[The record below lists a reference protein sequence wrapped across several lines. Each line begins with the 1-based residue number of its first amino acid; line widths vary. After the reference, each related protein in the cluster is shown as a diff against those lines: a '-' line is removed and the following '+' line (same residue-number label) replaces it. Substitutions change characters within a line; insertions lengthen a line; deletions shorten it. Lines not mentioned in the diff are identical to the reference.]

1 MQIDHIPVMKE
12 EVLSF
17 LIPTS
22 PEPVMIDC
30 TTGEGGHSEAF
41 LQKYPGL
48 TLYGL
53 DRDESIRAKAIERLS
68 VFGDRFHSVPCWFDE
83 YLASAPDD
91 FADMILF
98 DLGISVFHYVES
110 GRGFSFRKD
119 EKLDMRLDAS
129 QSVSAET
136 IVNEYPEK
144 ELADLIYKYSEER
157 FSRRIAHRICCER
170 AKARIETSA
179 QLAEIVS
186 QSVPSSYRYGR
197 IHPATRTFQA
207 LRIEVNGELDR
218 ITPALGQATRV
229 LKAGGRMAIITFH
242 SLEDR
247 IVKWFLKGRQADGQ
261 LRILT
266 KHPVVA
272 GEEEDRLN
280 PPSRSAKLRVAE
292 KVFEGKE
299 NDNEKEIH
307 A

>member
-1 MQIDHIPVMKE
+1 M
-12 EVLSF
+12 
-17 LIPTS
+17 
-22 PEPVMIDC
+22 
-30 TTGEGGHSEAF
+30 
-41 LQKYPGL
+41 
-48 TLYGL
+48 
-53 DRDESIRAKAIERLS
+53 
-68 VFGDRFHSVPCWFDE
+68 
-83 YLASAPDD
+83 
-91 FADMILF
+91 
-98 DLGISVFHYVES
+98 ES

-119 EKLDMRLDAS
+119 EKLDMRLDAG

-218 ITPALGQATRV
+218 ITPALEQATRV

-280 PPSRSAKLRVAE
+280 PPSRRAKLRVAE